1 MVRPLSRES
10 IMDPST
16 TPEGSSGKA
25 EKKKRSK
32 KAKRSTKVAGAPQ
45 NENRQSAKAPGQK
58 VKNTKTT
65 FEMVRSYVGQKP
77 VRGLLIAFGV
87 GVVAGLLSHD

>member
-1 MVRPLSRES
+1 
-10 IMDPST
+10 MDPAT

-32 KAKRSTKVAGAPQ
+32 KAKRSTKVASVPED
-45 NENRQSAKAPGQK
+45 ENRQSAEALGQK
-58 VKNTKTT
+58 FKVGVVEGVIVKNTKNT
-65 FEMVRSYVGQKP
+65 FEVVRSYVRQKP